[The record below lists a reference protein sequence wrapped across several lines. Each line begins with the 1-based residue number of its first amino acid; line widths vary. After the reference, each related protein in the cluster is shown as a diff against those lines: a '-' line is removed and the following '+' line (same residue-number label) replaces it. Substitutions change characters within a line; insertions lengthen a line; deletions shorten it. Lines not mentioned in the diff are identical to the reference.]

1 MHHLNNIRKM
11 VERIEKEIEIL
22 REKRDSAKRIE
33 VSDKIELIIGI
44 NDITIYNRDTEDYIV
59 LDNGDVEWLRK
70 ELNNLIS

>member
-1 MHHLNNIRKM
+1 M